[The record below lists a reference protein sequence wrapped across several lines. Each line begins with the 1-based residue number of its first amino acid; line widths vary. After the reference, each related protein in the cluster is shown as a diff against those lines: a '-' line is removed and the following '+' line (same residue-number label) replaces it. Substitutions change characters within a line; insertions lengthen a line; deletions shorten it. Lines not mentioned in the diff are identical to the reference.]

1 MGEGGKHDH
10 GSQTKVLHFLLSVG
24 IRNARTGRLT
34 ESPFL
39 GHNPT
44 THCFGRKEI
53 GITQQKRGKGKAN
66 GEVAT
71 VVLLAPPPKKKKK
84 ELNLPKA
91 ELSCPSI
98 PTASP

>member
-1 MGEGGKHDH
+1 MGINLVDGGKKKHDH
-10 GSQTKVLHFLLSVG
+10 GSQTKVLHFLLSAG

-53 GITQQKRGKGKAN
+53 GITQQERGKEKAN

-71 VVLLAPPPKKKKK
+71 VVLLAPPPKKKK
-84 ELNLPKA
+84 N
-91 ELSCPSI
+91 
-98 PTASP
+98 